1 MAVAVTLCLTTWCV
15 VRQPNTMCGLTVF
28 VVVMVVSTRRGTL
41 VFATTLVVL
50 EYPDLHTINDVLY
63 LSYRKAVRQTESLK
77 PHGAR
82 HCPART

>member
-1 MAVAVTLCLTTWCV
+1 
-15 VRQPNTMCGLTVF
+15 MCNYMSMVSRPELYG
-28 VVVMVVSTRRGTL
+28 VVVFSWFMVVSTRRGTL

-63 LSYRKAVRQTESLK
+63 LSYRKAVSQTESLK